1 MFGYITICRPELKVK
16 EYDTYRTYY
25 CGLCH
30 SLKERY
36 GQVPRLTLSFDMTF
50 LAILLS
56 GLYEEENRQSC
67 GRCLLHP
74 MQKHCQ
80 IQNACTDY
88 AADMNILLSYY
99 DLADDWIDDRN
110 VKSLTMARI
119 LKKKVKKIRKNYP
132 RQAQAV
138 EQYVHNLS
146 RLELEKSTDLDAA
159 AGLTGRMFGEIF
171 VIREDLWSP
180 SLRRLGFFLG
190 KFIYLMDAWEDLPKD
205 LVSGSYNPWRHI
217 PKEKREETSLQILN
231 MMMSECSLA
240 FERLPIIENT
250 GILRN
255 ILYSG
260 VWNKYKQIKE
270 NQRNDV

>member
-1 MFGYITICRPELKVK
+1 MGR
-16 EYDTYRTYY
+16 
-25 CGLCH
+25 
-30 SLKERY
+30 
-36 GQVPRLTLSFDMTF
+36 VPRLTLSFDMTF

-99 DLADDWIDDRN
+99 DLADDWFDDRN

-146 RLELEKSTDLDAA
+146 RLELEKSNDLDAA

-171 VIREDLWSP
+171 VMREDLWSP

-190 KFIYLMDAWEDLPKD
+190 KFIYLMDAWGR
-205 LVSGSYNPWRHI
+205 S
-217 PKEKREETSLQILN
+217 
-231 MMMSECSLA
+231 SERS
-240 FERLPIIENT
+240 
-250 GILRN
+250 
-255 ILYSG
+255 S
-260 VWNKYKQIKE
+260 
-270 NQRNDV
+270 

>member
-16 EYDTYRTYY
+16 EYDTYRAYY

-56 GLYEEENRQSC
+56 GLYEEEHRQSC

-74 MQKHCQ
+74 MQKHCR

-110 VKSLTMARI
+110 MKSLTMARI

-146 RLELEKSTDLDAA
+146 RLELEKSNDLDAA

-171 VIREDLWSP
+171 VMREDLWSP

-217 PKEKREETSLQILN
+217 TEEKREETSLQVLN